1 MCEQAARYCRDG
13 VHKLLNKEQGKLR
26 AQETRENREQP
37 PPQPPQQPPNP
48 AAVAGQDSES
58 ATAAQSGNSGAQP
71 GGIDGLVR
79 WIVTKMSDN
88 KNIASREYASSK
100 EDVAV
105 AQEQFFAP
113 EPRRGI
119 SVILDIFRRA
129 DKDDDGKLSL
139 DEFQAFFSDGTLNE
153 EELEKLFHTIDS
165 DNTSNV
171 DTKELCDYFAKH
183 MGDYEGVLASLETLN
198 LSILKAM
205 DFTKKVYERGTNVEQ
220 FVTRFLLKE
229 SANQIQSL
237 LSSVE
242 SAVDAI
248 DEQHS
253 QSGHLPAKVSPRIPE
268 RRNENTVPDYPPNN
282 RVSPREAVRTI
293 NTASGAVE
301 VRKEGLEAQI
311 NRLAELIGRL
321 ENKSVWLDLHQ
332 RLTDTDGTTSASL
345 WLIRQEMV
353 VSQKKLGEFCEAL
366 KQYLKNVSAQRDC
379 FHVTAVRLPDGLSF
393 VVYEFWDGEEEW
405 KRHLQSAPNKA
416 FQHVKVDTLCQ
427 PETVSSVA
435 VPAAWCSVNRD

>member
-13 VHKLLNKEQGKLR
+13 VHKLLNKEQAKLR
-26 AQETRENREQP
+26 AQETREQ
-37 PPQPPQQPPNP
+37 PNP
-48 AAVAGQDSES
+48 VAGQDSES

-79 WIVTKMSDN
+79 WIVTKMSD
-88 KNIASREYASSK
+88 KNISSREYASSK
-100 EDVAV
+100 EEVAV

-165 DNTSNV
+165 DNTRS
-171 DTKELCDYFAKH
+171 LGGSAR
-183 MGDYEGVLASLETLN
+183 GVKLLHQGPT
-198 LSILKAM
+198 
-205 DFTKKVYERGTNVEQ
+205 DVYERGTNVEQ

-253 QSGHLPAKVSPRIPE
+253 QSGHLPAKVSPRMSE
-268 RRNENTVPDYPPNN
+268 KRNDNAVPDYPPNN
-282 RVSPREAVRTI
+282 RVSAAREAVRTI

-321 ENKSVWLDLHQ
+321 ENKTVWLDLHQ
-332 RLTDTDGTTSASL
+332 RLTDTDGTTGASL
-345 WLIRQEMV
+345 LLIRQEMV

-427 PETVSSVA
+427 PEAMSSVA

>member
-13 VHKLLNKEQGKLR
+13 VHKLLNKEQAKLR
-26 AQETRENREQP
+26 AQESREQP
-37 PPQPPQQPPNP
+37 QL
-48 AAVAGQDSES
+48 VTSQDSEPE
-58 ATAAQSGNSGAQP
+58 TAAQSGNSGAQP

-88 KNIASREYASSK
+88 KNISSREYASSK
-100 EDVAV
+100 EEAAV

-237 LSSVE
+237 LNSVE

-253 QSGHLPAKVSPRIPE
+253 QSGHTPAKTSPRVSE
-268 RRNENTVPDYPPNN
+268 KCHDNVVPDYPPNN
-282 RVSPREAVRTI
+282 KISARGAVRTI

-301 VRKEGLEAQI
+301 VRKEGLDAQI

-321 ENKSVWLDLHQ
+321 ENKTVWFDLHQ

-345 WLIRQEMV
+345 LLIRQEMV

-366 KQYLKNVSAQRDC
+366 KQYLKNVSTQRDC

-405 KRHLQSAPNKA
+405 KRHLQSGPNKA

-427 PETVSSVA
+427 PEAISSVA
-435 VPAAWCSVNRD
+435 VPAAWCSVNRA

>member
-13 VHKLLNKEQGKLR
+13 VHKLLNKEQAKLR
-26 AQETRENREQP
+26 DQESRELQP
-37 PPQPPQQPPNP
+37 TKP
-48 AAVAGQDSES
+48 VAGQDSES

-88 KNIASREYASSK
+88 KNISSREYASSK
-100 EDVAV
+100 EEVAV

-253 QSGHLPAKVSPRIPE
+253 QSGHLPAKVSPRMSE
-268 RRNENTVPDYPPNN
+268 RRNENIVPDYPPNN
-282 RVSPREAVRTI
+282 RVSAREAVRTI

-301 VRKEGLEAQI
+301 VRKEGLDAQI

-321 ENKSVWLDLHQ
+321 ENKSLL
-332 RLTDTDGTTSASL
+332 
-345 WLIRQEMV
+345 LIRQEMV
-353 VSQKKLGEFCEAL
+353 VSQKKLGDFCEAL
-366 KQYLKNVSAQRDC
+366 KQYLKNVSTQRDC

-435 VPAAWCSVNRD
+435 VPAAWCSVSRD

>member
-13 VHKLLNKEQGKLR
+13 VHKLLNKEQAKLR
-26 AQETRENREQP
+26 AQESREQP
-37 PPQPPQQPPNP
+37 KP
-48 AAVAGQDSES
+48 VACQDSES

-88 KNIASREYASSK
+88 KNISSREYASSK
-100 EDVAV
+100 EEVAV

-253 QSGHLPAKVSPRIPE
+253 QSGHLPAKVSPRMPE
-268 RRNENTVPDYPPNN
+268 KRNENSVPDYPPNN
-282 RVSPREAVRTI
+282 RVSAREAVRTI
-293 NTASGAVE
+293 NTASGAIE
-301 VRKEGLEAQI
+301 VRKEGLESQI

-321 ENKSVWLDLHQ
+321 ENKSLL
-332 RLTDTDGTTSASL
+332 
-345 WLIRQEMV
+345 LIRQEMV

-366 KQYLKNVSAQRDC
+366 KQYLKNVSTQRDC

-405 KRHLQSAPNKA
+405 KRHLQSAANKA

-427 PETVSSVA
+427 PEAMSSVA
-435 VPAAWCSVNRD
+435 VPAAWCSVNKD

>member
-13 VHKLLNKEQGKLR
+13 VHKLLNKEQAKLR
-26 AQETRENREQP
+26 AQESREQP
-37 PPQPPQQPPNP
+37 NP
-48 AAVAGQDSES
+48 VAGQDSES

-88 KNIASREYASSK
+88 KNISSREYASSK
-100 EDVAV
+100 EEVAV

-205 DFTKKVYERGTNVEQ
+205 DFTKRVYERGTNVEQ

-253 QSGHLPAKVSPRIPE
+253 QSGHLPAKVSPRMSGKHY
-268 RRNENTVPDYPPNN
+268 ENTVPDYPPNN
-282 RVSPREAVRTI
+282 RVSTREAVRTI

-321 ENKSVWLDLHQ
+321 ENKSLL
-332 RLTDTDGTTSASL
+332 
-345 WLIRQEMV
+345 LIRQEMV
-353 VSQKKLGEFCEAL
+353 VSQKQLGEFCEAL

-427 PETVSSVA
+427 PEAVSSVA
-435 VPAAWCSVNRD
+435 VPAVWCSVNRD

>member
-13 VHKLLNKEQGKLR
+13 VHKLLNKEQAKLR
-26 AQETRENREQP
+26 AQESREQP
-37 PPQPPQQPPNP
+37 KP
-48 AAVAGQDSES
+48 VAGLDSES

-88 KNIASREYASSK
+88 KNISSREYASSK
-100 EDVAV
+100 EEVAV

-153 EELEKLFHTIDS
+153 DELEKLFHTIDS

-253 QSGHLPAKVSPRIPE
+253 QSGHLPAKVSPRVPE
-268 RRNENTVPDYPPNN
+268 RRYENTVPDYPPNN
-282 RVSPREAVRTI
+282 RVSAREAVRTI

-321 ENKSVWLDLHQ
+321 ENKSLL
-332 RLTDTDGTTSASL
+332 
-345 WLIRQEMV
+345 LIRQEMV

-393 VVYEFWDGEEEW
+393 VIYEFWDGEEEW

-427 PETVSSVA
+427 PEAVSSVA

>member
-13 VHKLLNKEQGKLR
+13 VQKLLHKEQAKLR
-26 AQETRENREQP
+26 AQDSKDQP
-37 PPQPPQQPPNP
+37 KPG
-48 AAVAGQDSES
+48 AQDSET
-58 ATAAQSGNSGAQP
+58 ATAAQSGNSGSQP

-88 KNIASREYASSK
+88 KSISTREYVK
-100 EDVAV
+100 EEAAV

-113 EPRRGI
+113 EPRKGI

-171 DTKELCDYFAKH
+171 DTKELCDYFANH

-198 LSILKAM
+198 LAILKAM

-237 LSSVE
+237 LNSVE

-253 QSGHLPAKVSPRIPE
+253 SVGSYPSKTSPRVPD
-268 RRNENTVPDYPPNN
+268 RRYEAPVPDYPPNN
-282 RVSPREAVRTI
+282 RVSAKESMRNI
-293 NTASGAVE
+293 NTGAGAVE

-321 ENKSVWLDLHQ
+321 ESKTVWFDLHQ

-345 WLIRQEMV
+345 YLIRQEMN
-353 VSQKKLGEFCEAL
+353 VSQKQLGEFCEAL
-366 KQYLKNVSAQRDC
+366 KQYLKNVSTQRDC

-405 KRHLQSAPNKA
+405 KRHLQTAACKA

-427 PETVSSVA
+427 PEAVSSVA
-435 VPAAWCSVNRD
+435 VPAAWCSLNKD

>member
-13 VHKLLNKEQGKLR
+13 VHKLLNKEQAKLR
-26 AQETRENREQP
+26 AQESREQP
-37 PPQPPQQPPNP
+37 IP
-48 AAVAGQDSES
+48 VAGQDSES

-88 KNIASREYASSK
+88 KNISSREYASSK
-100 EDVAV
+100 EEVAV

-198 LSILKAM
+198 HSILKAM

-253 QSGHLPAKVSPRIPE
+253 QSGHLPAKVSPRVPE
-268 RRNENTVPDYPPNN
+268 RRNENVPDYPPNN
-282 RVSPREAVRTI
+282 RVSAAREAVRTI

-301 VRKEGLEAQI
+301 VRKEGLDAQI

-321 ENKSVWLDLHQ
+321 ENKSLL
-332 RLTDTDGTTSASL
+332 
-345 WLIRQEMV
+345 LIRQEMV
-353 VSQKKLGEFCEAL
+353 VSQKKLGDFCEAL
-366 KQYLKNVSAQRDC
+366 KQYLKNVSTQRDC

-435 VPAAWCSVNRD
+435 VPAAWCSVMNRD

>member
-1 MCEQAARYCRDG
+1 
-13 VHKLLNKEQGKLR
+13 
-26 AQETRENREQP
+26 
-37 PPQPPQQPPNP
+37 
-48 AAVAGQDSES
+48 
-58 ATAAQSGNSGAQP
+58 
-71 GGIDGLVR
+71 
-79 WIVTKMSDN
+79 MSDN
-88 KNIASREYASSK
+88 KNISSREYASSK
-100 EDVAV
+100 EEVAV

-237 LSSVE
+237 LNSVE

-253 QSGHLPAKVSPRIPE
+253 QSGHLPAKVSPRVSDK
-268 RRNENTVPDYPPNN
+268 RQENAVPDYPPNN
-282 RVSPREAVRTI
+282 RVSAREAVRTI

-321 ENKSVWLDLHQ
+321 ENKTVWFDLHQ
-332 RLTDTDGTTSASL
+332 RLTDTDGTTSAVSRL
-345 WLIRQEMV
+345 NAHGAAGPARLTGANKPPSQEP
-353 VSQKKLGEFCEAL
+353 S
-366 KQYLKNVSAQRDC
+366 
-379 FHVTAVRLPDGLSF
+379 
-393 VVYEFWDGEEEW
+393 
-405 KRHLQSAPNKA
+405 
-416 FQHVKVDTLCQ
+416 
-427 PETVSSVA
+427 
-435 VPAAWCSVNRD
+435 

>member
-13 VHKLLNKEQGKLR
+13 VHKLLNKEQAKLR
-26 AQETRENREQP
+26 AQDNREQP
-37 PPQPPQQPPNP
+37 KP
-48 AAVAGQDSES
+48 VAGQDSES

-88 KNIASREYASSK
+88 KNISSREYASSK
-100 EDVAV
+100 EEVAV

-198 LSILKAM
+198 LSILRAM

-248 DEQHS
+248 DEQHG
-253 QSGHLPAKVSPRIPE
+253 QSGHQPPKVSPRVPE
-268 RRNENTVPDYPPNN
+268 KRHQNTVPDYPPNN
-282 RVSPREAVRTI
+282 RVSAREAVRTI

-321 ENKSVWLDLHQ
+321 ENKSLL
-332 RLTDTDGTTSASL
+332 
-345 WLIRQEMV
+345 LIRQEMV

-393 VVYEFWDGEEEW
+393 VVYEFWDGEKEW
-405 KRHLQSAPNKA
+405 KRHLQSVPNKA

-427 PETVSSVA
+427 PETISSVA

>member
-13 VHKLLNKEQGKLR
+13 VHKLLNKEQAKLR
-26 AQETRENREQP
+26 AQESSEQP
-37 PPQPPQQPPNP
+37 NP
-48 AAVAGQDSES
+48 VASQDSES

-88 KNIASREYASSK
+88 KNISSREYASSK
-100 EDVAV
+100 EEVAV

-253 QSGHLPAKVSPRIPE
+253 QSGHVPAKVSPRMSE
-268 RRNENTVPDYPPNN
+268 KRNVNSVPDYPPNN

-293 NTASGAVE
+293 NTASGAIE

-321 ENKSVWLDLHQ
+321 ENKSLL
-332 RLTDTDGTTSASL
+332 
-345 WLIRQEMV
+345 LIRQEMV
-353 VSQKKLGEFCEAL
+353 VSQKKLGDFCEAL
-366 KQYLKNVSAQRDC
+366 KQYLKNVSTQRDC

-405 KRHLQSAPNKA
+405 KRHLQSEPNKA

-427 PETVSSVA
+427 PEAMSSVA

>member
-13 VHKLLNKEQGKLR
+13 VHKLLNKEQAKLR
-26 AQETRENREQP
+26 AQESREQP
-37 PPQPPQQPPNP
+37 KP
-48 AAVAGQDSES
+48 VAGQDSES

-88 KNIASREYASSK
+88 KNISSREYASSK
-100 EDVAV
+100 EEVAV

-253 QSGHLPAKVSPRIPE
+253 QSGHLPAKVSPRMSE
-268 RRNENTVPDYPPNN
+268 RRPVNTVPDYPPNN
-282 RVSPREAVRTI
+282 RVSTREAVRTI

-321 ENKSVWLDLHQ
+321 ENKSLL
-332 RLTDTDGTTSASL
+332 
-345 WLIRQEMV
+345 LIRQEMV
-353 VSQKKLGEFCEAL
+353 VSQKKLGDFCEAL
-366 KQYLKNVSAQRDC
+366 KQYLKNVSAQKDC

-427 PETVSSVA
+427 PEAVSSVA

>member
-13 VHKLLNKEQGKLR
+13 VHKLLNKEQAKLR
-26 AQETRENREQP
+26 AQESREQP
-37 PPQPPQQPPNP
+37 NP
-48 AAVAGQDSES
+48 VAGQDSES

-88 KNIASREYASSK
+88 KNISSREYASSK
-100 EDVAV
+100 EEVAV

-253 QSGHLPAKVSPRIPE
+253 QSGHLPAKVSPRMSE

-282 RVSPREAVRTI
+282 RVSAREAVRTI

-321 ENKSVWLDLHQ
+321 ENKSLL
-332 RLTDTDGTTSASL
+332 
-345 WLIRQEMV
+345 LIRHEMV

-366 KQYLKNVSAQRDC
+366 KQYLKNVSTQRDC

-427 PETVSSVA
+427 PEAMSSVA

>member
-13 VHKLLNKEQGKLR
+13 VHKLLNKEQAKLR
-26 AQETRENREQP
+26 AQESREQP
-37 PPQPPQQPPNP
+37 NP
-48 AAVAGQDSES
+48 VASQDSES

-88 KNIASREYASSK
+88 KNISSQDYASRK

-139 DEFQAFFSDGTLNE
+139 DEFQAFFSNGTLNE

-205 DFTKKVYERGTNVEQ
+205 DFTKKVYEKGSNVEQ

-229 SANQIQSL
+229 SSNQIQSL

-242 SAVDAI
+242 SAVDGI
-248 DEQHS
+248 DEQHT
-253 QSGHLPAKVSPRIPE
+253 QTRLPAKVSPRMSE
-268 RRNENTVPDYPPNN
+268 RRNENAVPDYPPNN
-282 RVSPREAVRTI
+282 RVSAGTI
-293 NTASGAVE
+293 NTASAAVE
-301 VRKEGLEAQI
+301 VRKEGLDTQI

-321 ENKSVWLDLHQ
+321 ENKSLL
-332 RLTDTDGTTSASL
+332 
-345 WLIRQEMV
+345 LIRHEMV
-353 VSQKKLGEFCEAL
+353 VSQKKLGDFCDAL

-379 FHVTAVRLPDGLSF
+379 FHVNAVRLPDGVSF
-393 VVYEFWDGEEEW
+393 VVYEFWEGEEEW

-427 PETVSSVA
+427 PEAMSSVA